1 MSITE
6 SSCSLIVHY
15 DAQSSQNE
23 IREALEVGIICTD
36 GFRMRVCA
44 RTMHTASA
52 VQWIV
57 ALSRGGGWTV
67 TCAAWT
73 HYRSHCTY

>member
-23 IREALEVGIICTD
+23 IREALEVGIICTH
-36 GFRMRVCA
+36 GFRMRVRA
-44 RTMHTASA
+44 RMMHTA
-52 VQWIV
+52 
-57 ALSRGGGWTV
+57 
-67 TCAAWT
+67 
-73 HYRSHCTY
+73 